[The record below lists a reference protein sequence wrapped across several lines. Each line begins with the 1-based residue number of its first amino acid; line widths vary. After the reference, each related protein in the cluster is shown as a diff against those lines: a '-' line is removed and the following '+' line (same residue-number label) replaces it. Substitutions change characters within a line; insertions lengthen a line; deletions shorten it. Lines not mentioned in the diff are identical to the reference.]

1 MEASMKINKSYTKSE
16 RQQHIEEW
24 KISSLSKTA
33 YAKSAG
39 ISPTTSYNWFHGSD
53 KENHNFIE
61 IAHQGKIFD
70 NPQEMVIEKGHIT
83 IRVPLSSGIRELQTI
98 FIALEGVQ

>member
-1 MEASMKINKSYTKSE
+1 MKINKGYTKSE

-24 KISSLSKTA
+24 KKGVLSKTA

-39 ISPTTSYNWFHGSD
+39 IPPTTFYNWFHGSN

-70 NPQEMVIEKGHIT
+70 NSREMVIEKGHIT
-83 IRVPLSSGIRELQTI
+83 IRVSLSSGIRELQTI
-98 FIALEGVQ
+98 FEALGGVQC